1 MEQHSLLACA
11 ARHNFTGHL
20 QLGHGMWPPW
30 PSLLP
35 AVLCG
40 SPSGLGH
47 VFPVRGALG
56 VTACTQTW
64 ALALGWALR
73 CHLRIPKTPGGSE
86 HPWGQQPYDGS
97 EDSPSLPMCSSLSGS
112 SRTPGTL
119 QPPGEGGGTAGLE
132 LRAPNPPCHPCL
144 PECFPRALTR
154 GFGSCFHSCAAPG
167 PLCGRLENVVTR
179 KRCQHPLPP
188 CRGFG
193 TTPGTC
199 KLWDPKPPECVS
211 TVRTPL
217 FPRGWLGGVHEV
229 PLSPSPAA
237 RQPLTPP
244 CSSPTSDPQHGR

>member
-1 MEQHSLLACA
+1 MPPE
-11 ARHNFTGHL
+11 NPKKL
-20 QLGHGMWPPW
+20 Q
-30 PSLLP
+30 
-35 AVLCG
+35 
-40 SPSGLGH
+40 
-47 VFPVRGALG
+47 GA
-56 VTACTQTW
+56 QN
-64 ALALGWALR
+64 
-73 CHLRIPKTPGGSE
+73 IPGGSSPTMGVRTAPPCPCA
-86 HPWGQQPYDGS
+86 HP
-97 EDSPSLPMCSSLSGS
+97 
-112 SRTPGTL
+112 SRA
-119 QPPGEGGGTAGLE
+119 PPGPLAPCSPPGKGGGTAGLE